1 MKKYLLIPM
10 FFIAA
15 FATSY
20 AGCGGCE
27 KGHDHGKE
35 KAECAEKCEKS
46 SCCEKKSK
54 AECAEKCE
62 KSSCCAEKKEC
73 CGSGESCCS

>member
-20 AGCGGCE
+20 AGCGACG
-27 KGHDHGKE
+27 GQGDHDHAKE
-35 KAECAEKCEKS
+35 KAECAEKCEK
-46 SCCEKKSK
+46 
-54 AECAEKCE
+54 EC
-62 KSSCCAEKKEC
+62 KKEC
-73 CGSGESCCS
+73 KKKCCSEGESCCKKSKDSAKK